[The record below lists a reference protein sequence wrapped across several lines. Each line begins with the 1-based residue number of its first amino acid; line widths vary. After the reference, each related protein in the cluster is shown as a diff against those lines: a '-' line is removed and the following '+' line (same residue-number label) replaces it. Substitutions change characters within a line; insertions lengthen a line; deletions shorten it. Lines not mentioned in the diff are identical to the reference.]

1 MKYKIII
8 DFNEKYDQSKLKYDE
23 ILISHTKKINSNRI
37 FNVTT
42 VDFDRTKAFE
52 LYEKSL
58 EGLKVVDFINF
69 NAHRPNIFRSF
80 FIPFYKWIV
89 IINNLIDEGYLN
101 KDTDIVFTSLSNNN
115 KIFFLEAEGE
125 SQSNFLYKKSYF
137 LSSYVKKYILSKE
150 IANIHYKKNDTFKA
164 KLSFFFRGFVFI
176 FMKFFQQIIY
186 KFYNLLFVKKNKKL
200 NKNIIATRGIIQSQ
214 FFNAFKN
221 ILNEN
226 TFSILVNE
234 SSIFPFRNLKYF
246 KKNKIKHIY
255 AEGNISTVKIFKCFL
270 LTFKNYF
277 FKCFLNNHQKIS
289 FCDVDIY
296 IYDMLPELYIYEYFS
311 ETQGLTLSRTL
322 KQAKDKNLKQ
332 IFCFDMLTP
341 QPFYVKKYTN
351 LYVHQIQTTLM
362 QPLKQDNFV
371 YGDNFFFTDKDT
383 FEKHSIINK
392 EFNDKFDLLD
402 NLKIFIFKYK
412 N

>member
-42 VDFDRTKAFE
+42 VDFVRTKAIE
-52 LYEKSL
+52 LYEKRL

-200 NKNIIATRGIIQSQ
+200 NKNIIATHGIIPSQ

-246 KKNKIKHIY
+246 K
-255 AEGNISTVKIFKCFL
+255 S
-270 LTFKNYF
+270 
-277 FKCFLNNHQKIS
+277 
-289 FCDVDIY
+289 
-296 IYDMLPELYIYEYFS
+296 
-311 ETQGLTLSRTL
+311 
-322 KQAKDKNLKQ
+322 
-332 IFCFDMLTP
+332 
-341 QPFYVKKYTN
+341 
-351 LYVHQIQTTLM
+351 
-362 QPLKQDNFV
+362 
-371 YGDNFFFTDKDT
+371 
-383 FEKHSIINK
+383 
-392 EFNDKFDLLD
+392 
-402 NLKIFIFKYK
+402 
-412 N
+412 